1 MTLAGAEGWFKICE
15 LLRAEATVTSVAHCG
30 YASPFTGVGYS
41 DWDLDVNMAESPYS
55 FAPHVASRKR
65 GRDDDDDA
73 DVWFAQATRY
83 EKVSYL
89 EVPFNALPEAVLTV
103 SSETTSGLRPQQHK
117 RHPLPSPRFCPQ
129 HPSLNI

>member
-15 LLRAEATVTSVAHCG
+15 LLRAEATATPIEHYG
-30 YASPFTGVGYS
+30 YASSFASAGYS
-41 DWDLDVNMAESPYS
+41 DLGLDVNMAESPYS
-55 FAPHVASRKR
+55 FTLFAASRKR
-65 GRDDDDDA
+65 GREDDDDA
-73 DVWFAQATRY
+73 DVWFAQAMRY